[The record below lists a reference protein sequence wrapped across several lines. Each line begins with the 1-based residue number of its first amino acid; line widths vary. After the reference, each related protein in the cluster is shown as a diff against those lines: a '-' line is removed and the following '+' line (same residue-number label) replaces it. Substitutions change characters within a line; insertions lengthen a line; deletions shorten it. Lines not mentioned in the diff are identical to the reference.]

1 MKRICTSV
9 LVTAILTAV
18 PAGTASGQW
27 TAGIPGED
35 VLSFGLH
42 VGMLAP
48 TSDLAD
54 GTSFESGTS
63 IGLSLTWWPYARLGL
78 QGFAF
83 RSETE
88 GVATPPT
95 AASFHDPVV
104 KGFSVGPAVR
114 LPMSGGRF
122 ALAPYASAGIG
133 AKHYAWAVRRPSAS
147 DAAVAFSLAG
157 GIDIRPVSS
166 PQFGLIVDVR
176 NYRSD
181 YAWHGFQ
188 SDGQTQNDI
197 ILAAGMSLNR

>member
-1 MKRICTSV
+1 MKSICMSF
-9 LVTAILTAV
+9 LVTAILTAI
-18 PAGTASGQW
+18 PAGMASGQW

-35 VLSFGLH
+35 VFSVGLH

-48 TSDLAD
+48 TSELSD

-63 IGLSLTWWPYARLGL
+63 IGLSLTWWPFLRLGL

-88 GVATPPT
+88 GVASPPT
-95 AASFHDPVV
+95 AASYHDPVV

-122 ALAPYASAGIG
+122 ALAPYAAAGIG
-133 AKHYAWAVRRPSAS
+133 AKHYTWAIDRPSAT
-147 DAAVAFSLAG
+147 DAAIAFSLAG
-157 GIDIRPVSS
+157 GIDIRPASS
-166 PQFGLIVDVR
+166 PQYGLIVDVR
-176 NYRSD
+176 NHRSD

-188 SDGQTQNDI
+188 SDGQAQNDI
-197 ILAAGMSLNR
+197 ILTAGVSLNR